1 MPKPKASFMQ
11 KGESIISIALT
22 LLLVL
27 VVLAI
32 QKQWSPAT
40 FEDMASSAE
49 DYVLKTTGLRG
60 RIPDLPGYEQVN
72 SYRLGRYRAVLYRA
86 VPSPL
91 VFASYRF
98 VIFDHTSRPVYRV
111 DSVESTTRPWT
122 ALYDFAG
129 IHGRPDL
136 STGGRP
142 SYARDLTGD
151 GAPDALLGQYSGGDH
166 CCTTVSVIELGKD
179 DQVRVLAR
187 VGGLDGLPFEGL
199 DIRSLDRGKG
209 RELVAHRPYQT
220 LCGQHADAA
229 DVLAVYAYD
238 DGKFTEQTARF
249 SGYLNQVLQ
258 QNLARWN
265 KPKGRSLH
273 LLQTL
278 ATNYSEVGNPAT
290 GDQFFETNLPLF
302 SHELRT
308 NGVDPQA
315 CVQAIARLTNSLSHN
330 QA

>member
-1 MPKPKASFMQ
+1 LLKAFSSLMH
-11 KGESIISIALT
+11 KGESIISIAMT
-22 LLLVL
+22 LLVVL

-40 FEDMASSAE
+40 FESMASSAE

-60 RIPDLPGYEQVN
+60 RFPDLPGYERVN
-72 SYRLGRYRAVLYRA
+72 TFRLGRYRAALYRA

-98 VIFDHTSRPVYRV
+98 VIFDQTFKPVFRV
-111 DSVESTTRPWT
+111 DSVETTTKPWT

-129 IHGRPDL
+129 SHGRPDPK
-136 STGGRP
+136 TGGRP
-142 SYARDLTGD
+142 IYARDLTGA
-151 GAPDALLGQYSGGDH
+151 GAPDALLGQYSGGNH
-166 CCTTVSVIELGKD
+166 CCTTVTVIQLGKD
-179 DQVRVLAR
+179 DQVKVLAR
-187 VGGLDGLPFEGL
+187 IGGLDGLPFEGL
-199 DIRSLDRGKG
+199 DIRNLDHSKG

-220 LCGQHADAA
+220 LCGHHGDAA

-238 DGKFTEQTARF
+238 HGKFTDQTSRF
-249 SGYLNQVLQ
+249 SAYLNQVLQ
-258 QNLARWN
+258 QNLAKWN
-265 KPKGRSLH
+265 KPKDRSLH

-278 ATNYSEVGNPAT
+278 ATNYSEVGNAAT
-290 GDQFFETNLPLF
+290 GDQFFQSNLPLF
-302 SHELRT
+302 SQQLQT
-308 NGVDPQA
+308 NGIDPQA